1 VAITFL
7 MSPGETGFGR
17 SEENEMLLGIVLG
30 VVLGLA
36 IVTITRRRVDG
47 RKAGTAC
54 TMSLRFHRRIRITP
68 GV

>member
-17 SEENEMLLGIVLG
+17 SEENEMLIGIVLG

-47 RKAGTAC
+47 RKAGTC